1 MAASEKRSTSVDRQ
15 AKAVEHVDS
24 VMKSDKPPEKDEK
37 RDWTGTTR
45 KTDPEEIKLVR
56 KLDYRIMVGE
66 NDNAKSLSLLTMSLQ
81 PTLCIMYFLSKL

>member
-15 AKAVEHVDS
+15 ANAVEHVDS
-24 VMKSDKPPEKDEK
+24 VIKGEKPPGQDEK
-37 RDWTGTTR
+37 RDWTGTAR

-66 NDNAKSLSLLTMSLQ
+66 RQRCQMLL
-81 PTLCIMYFLSKL
+81 

>member
-15 AKAVEHVDS
+15 AHGVEHVDS
-24 VMKSDKPPEKDEK
+24 VLKVEKHTEQDEK
-37 RDWTGTTR
+37 RDWTGTAR

-66 NDNAKSLSLLTMSLQ
+66 AQSAECSCVLLIMS
-81 PTLCIMYFLSKL
+81 I

>member
-15 AKAVEHVDS
+15 ANAIEHVDS
-24 VMKSDKPPEKDEK
+24 VKGENPPEQDEK
-37 RDWTGTTR
+37 RDWTGTAR

-66 NDNAKSLSLLTMSLQ
+66 DHGAKVLS
-81 PTLCIMYFLSKL
+81 

>member
-15 AKAVEHVDS
+15 AHAVEHVDS
-24 VMKSDKPPEKDEK
+24 VLKAEKPTEQDEK
-37 RDWTGTTR
+37 RDWTGTAR

-66 NDNAKSLSLLTMSLQ
+66 DQIAKCSYVVLIIS
-81 PTLCIMYFLSKL
+81 I